1 MSWWVMYTLITFI
14 EGLLDEQQ
22 LAEQLHDGRQD
33 EPPEEPHGAQPEG
46 PLDARPEELR
56 PEEQLEE
63 LQRGELQLKG
73 LHSALD
79 RQLLLDHL
87 LPLSAQA
94 L

>member
-1 MSWWVMYTLITFI
+1 MYTLIIFI

-22 LAEQLHDGRQD
+22 LAEQLRDGRQD

-46 PLDARPEELR
+46 PLDARPEE
-56 PEEQLEE
+56 QLEE
-63 LQRGELQLKG
+63 LQRGEPQLKE
-73 LHSALD
+73 LHSGLD

-87 LPLSAQA
+87 LPLSVQA

>member
-1 MSWWVMYTLITFI
+1 MYTLIIFI

-63 LQRGELQLKG
+63 LQRGEPQLKE

-79 RQLLLDHL
+79 LQLLLDHL
-87 LPLSAQA
+87 LPLSVQA